1 MQTLTEQK
9 QAEQTLTEQKLCSL
23 WARAEASGEWWDM
36 YTELAD
42 IADVLEATGHAEG
55 AALFAEA
62 AEMALNR
69 RMYQMR
75 IAA

>member
-1 MQTLTEQK
+1 MQTMTEQK
-9 QAEQTLTEQKLCSL
+9 QAEQTLTEQKLSKL
-23 WARAEASGEWWDM
+23 WARAEATGEWWDM

-42 IADVLEATGHAEG
+42 IADVLEATGQAEG

-69 RMYQMR
+69 RIYQMR